1 MHGPLKIFVTLFL
14 TLFFSCF
21 IDRVQQNEN
30 KITIGKSLRSIRVF
44 LSIYIL
50 RFVRS
55 LLKNLHDKNLRT
67 KSNKFTIYFLHR
79 NHKQV
84 KYSYLMVKVHTQ
96 ETDAPWPGKEE
107 IPAKPGGLGAVGHV
121 PFFNMGI

>member
-1 MHGPLKIFVTLFL
+1 MFYRSCAAKREQDYHWEIASVDKS
-14 TLFFSCF
+14 FF
-21 IDRVQQNEN
+21 
-30 KITIGKSLRSIRVF
+30 
-44 LSIYIL
+44 IYL
-50 RFVRS
+50 HFKVVRS

-96 ETDAPWPGKEE
+96 ETGAPWPGKEE